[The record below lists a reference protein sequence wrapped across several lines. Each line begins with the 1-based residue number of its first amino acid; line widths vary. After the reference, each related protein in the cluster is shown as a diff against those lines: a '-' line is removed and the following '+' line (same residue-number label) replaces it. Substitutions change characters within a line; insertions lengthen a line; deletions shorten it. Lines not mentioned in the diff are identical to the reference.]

1 MEIKN
6 STDWHEVQALL
17 LTELYQIGYNPDFRK
32 LIRNIALMVSNLS
45 KAEVEARRIHNDK
58 NLVEPLDQINKSIKH
73 LKHLLLMARLMK

>member
-45 KAEVEARRIHNDK
+45 KAEVEARRIHNYK
-58 NLVEPLDQINKSIKH
+58 NLIEPLDQINKSIKH